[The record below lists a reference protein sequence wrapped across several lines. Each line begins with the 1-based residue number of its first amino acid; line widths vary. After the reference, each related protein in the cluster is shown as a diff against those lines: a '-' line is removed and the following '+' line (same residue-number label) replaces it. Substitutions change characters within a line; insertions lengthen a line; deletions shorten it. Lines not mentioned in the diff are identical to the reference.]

1 MLASQILDLR
11 KNAGMS
17 QLQLAQKLNV
27 CQSTIGMYEQGR
39 RTPAIDMLIQMA
51 KLFNVSL
58 DYLVTGREASGSIT
72 NEKYTLLKNACW
84 CRRCCLCVDKPKLR
98 HINYFQANAIC
109 EEETVDVLSGLSP
122 KRE

>member
-1 MLASQILDLR
+1 MLASRILDLR

-39 RTPAIDMLIQMA
+39 RTPAIDMLVQMA
-51 KLFNVSL
+51 KLFDVSL
-58 DYLVTGREASGSIT
+58 DYLVTGREIADSIT
-72 NEKYTLLKNACW
+72 SERYTTMKSACP
-84 CRRCCLCVDKPKLR
+84 CRRCCFCLNKPKLR
-98 HINYFQANAIC
+98 HSNYFQANAIC
-109 EEETVDVLSGLSP
+109 EEETVDVFRGLSP

>member
-39 RTPAIDMLIQMA
+39 RTPALDILIQMA

-58 DYLVTGREASGSIT
+58 DYLVTGREVAGSIRG
-72 NEKYTLLKNACW
+72 EKYTIMKIACP
-84 CRRCCLCVDKPKLR
+84 CRRCCFCLNKPKLR
-98 HINYFQANAIC
+98 HGNYLQANDIY
-109 EEETVDVLSGLSP
+109 EGESINVLGALSP
-122 KRE
+122 